1 MKNSQTTVATIFIV
15 IIAIAGIF
23 YFSQKKSPTET
34 ADTIKTYTNAS
45 YGVTFSY
52 PADYFLTEREVGNGE
67 RYHYVIMLVE
77 DTEFNRDLIAGKI
90 LGTEGPIAI
99 TLDIYQNNLD
109 LLSAEAWMKN
119 NSESNFKLGNGS
131 YDVGSAGGLQV
142 VSYLWDGLYRGKTVA
157 IANDSNVYAFTA
169 TYNADSD
176 MTIKDLDALL
186 GSVKIK

>member
-1 MKNSQTTVATIFIV
+1 MKNTQTTVATIFIV

-23 YFSQKKSPTET
+23 YFSSKKGPDEMKNT
-34 ADTIKTYTNAS
+34 ATYTNTS
-45 YGVTFSY
+45 YGVSFEY
-52 PADYFLTEREVGNGE
+52 PAHYFLTEREVGNGE
-67 RYHYVIMLVE
+67 RHHYLVMLVE

-109 LLSAEAWMKN
+109 KLTAEMWMKN
-119 NSESNFKLGNGS
+119 TSESNFKLGNGS
-131 YDVGSAGGLQV
+131 YDVGIAGGLQV

-157 IANDSNVYAFTA
+157 IANDNNVYAFTA

-176 MTIKDLDALL
+176 MTIRDLDQLL
-186 GSVKIK
+186 GTVKIK